1 MATCAPAG
9 PPSHCTAGPKLG
21 RTPPLLTSNPISVF
35 TTGRA
40 ARSLHA
46 LARAT
51 GGWRI
56 KKIEQYVW
64 PEAPLLLVAAL
75 LLNWPTARTFLL
87 DFAPAYPAVF
97 VIGALQCWRFQRTR
111 LLFAMIALVV
121 ADRVLLHFAFGVA
134 AAMSTGGVVLSA
146 VALLLPLN
154 LLAFSVVPE
163 RGPFTLTGLVQWTAI
178 FVQPALVIQ
187 LNRSGEAFTRF
198 LDVTLVDPSYF
209 AWVKIP
215 QLALLAFL
223 IAFVVL
229 VSQLIWEPGEE
240 KRAVTWALI
249 AAFLALNAGEGGL
262 VSTTYFATAG
272 LMLVQAVIDVSYRL
286 AYQDALTA
294 LPTRRGFNEMLSQLV
309 GHFTVAMVDVDHFKQ
324 FNDRHGHEVG
334 DQVLKMVAVE
344 LTKVGGGGKSFRYGG
359 EEFAII
365 FDGKRVEDCQP
376 HLEKLRATI
385 AGRVFTLR
393 GAFRPR
399 KKPDEPKPVKK
410 PRKTLKI
417 TVSIG
422 AADSTDPK
430 ETAED
435 VVKAADQ
442 CLYRAKETGRNKVW
456 MRARP
461 RI

>member
-1 MATCAPAG
+1 MLAG
-9 PPSHCTAGPKLG
+9 SSTRHTYWE
-21 RTPPLLTSNPISVF
+21 RPI
-35 TTGRA
+35 
-40 ARSLHA
+40 L
-46 LARAT
+46 
-51 GGWRI
+51 
-56 KKIEQYVW
+56 KKIGTYVW
-64 PEAPLLLVAAL
+64 PEAPLLLVAVAL
-75 LLNWPTARTFLL
+75 LAWPGARVWLH
-87 DFAPAYPAVF
+87 DFAPAYPAVY
-97 VIGALQCWRFQRTR
+97 VVGALQCWRFQRTR
-111 LLFAMIALVV
+111 LLFAMIVLVM
-121 ADRVLLHFAFGVA
+121 ADRVLLHFALGIDAVIPPG
-134 AAMSTGGVVLSA
+134 SVVLSA

-154 LLAFSVVPE
+154 MLALAVVPE

-187 LNRSGEAFTRF
+187 LVRSGETLPHL

-209 AWVKIP
+209 GFLRIP
-215 QLALLAFL
+215 QLALLAFV

-229 VSQLIWEPGEE
+229 VSQLIWEPSEE
-240 KRAVTWALI
+240 KRAMPWALI
-249 AAFLALNAGEGGL
+249 AAFFAVNVGEGGL
-262 VSTTYFATAG
+262 DSTTYCATGG
-272 LMLVQAVIDVSYRL
+272 LMLVQAVIDVSFRL

-294 LPTRRGFNEMLSQLV
+294 LPTRRGFNEMLGQLV
-309 GHFTVAMVDVDHFKQ
+309 GHYTVAMVDVDHFKQ

-334 DQVLKMVAVE
+334 DQVLKMVAAE
-344 LTKVGGGGKSFRYGG
+344 LMKVGGGGKAFRYGG
-359 EEFAII
+359 EEFGII

-385 AGRVFTLR
+385 AGRVFTIR

-399 KKPDEPKPVKK
+399 KKPDEPKQSKK

-422 AADSTDPK
+422 GADSTDPK
-430 ETAED
+430 ETVED

-456 MRARP
+456 VRARP